1 MKPFDFCNAKFRVC
15 DTMRYDSPGD
25 YYLEKILVRAPLN
38 CDRGS
43 RWVFEVWSGL
53 SRPEYIQEVFGHE
66 VQEAMILVAA
76 GITPEMI
83 DVIDGYRQAS
93 WRYGEFRNTLTPR
106 DMEREDF
113 IQDLR
118 NNVLLTTLDYEFIPK
133 YLRDLYDEA
142 HFKAIGWGRLFIEAC
157 GLDWKTYQQEIID
170 SRGKI
175 PVRENP

>member
-1 MKPFDFCNAKFRVC
+1 MKPFDITTAQFRVC
-15 DTMRYDSPGD
+15 DAMRYDTPGD
-25 YYLEKILVRAPLN
+25 YYIETLLARAPLN
-38 CDRGS
+38 SVVDH

-66 VQEAMILVAA
+66 VQEAMILTAA
-76 GITPEMI
+76 GITPEMV
-83 DVIDGYRQAS
+83 DVIDNYRLAS
-93 WRYGEFRNTLTPR
+93 WSYGARTRRSGPDVDAGELHITCFHYEAIPR
-106 DMEREDF
+106 
-113 IQDLR
+113 
-118 NNVLLTTLDYEFIPK
+118 

-175 PVRENP
+175 PVREGK